1 MNIKLSKWD
10 AVDHLNSEEE
20 MNLYLEA
27 CFEEDP
33 GDGSLIRAA
42 LGDIAR
48 ARGMAQLA
56 RNTGLSREG
65 LYKALSPEG
74 NPEFSTVVK
83 VINGLGLRMQAASLS
98 SGRILSNLIP
108 SKEQK
113 MPKNAKR
120 SGENVTHQAAKT
132 LSNPNASATA
142 KSLAASVIAQAH
154 TSKETGKAMEAKAS
168 KVLQSDK
175 FSDATKSLA
184 GSVLSQSNKKR

>member
-1 MNIKLSKWD
+1 MGINLKKWD
-10 AVDHLNSEEE
+10 VVDHLKDEEA
-20 MNLYLEA
+20 MNLYLGA

-56 RNTGLSREG
+56 RDTGLSREG

-83 VINGLGLRMQAASLS
+83 VIRGLGLRMHTASPS
-98 SGRILSNLIP
+98 SGQVISNLIP
-108 SKEQK
+108 SKESR
-113 MPKNAKR
+113 MAKNAKQ
-120 SGENVTHQAAKT
+120 SGAQVTHQAAKT

-142 KSLAASVIAQAH
+142 KSLAASVVAQAH
-154 TSKETGKAMEAKAS
+154 TGKETGKAMEAKAS
-168 KVLQSDK
+168 KVLKSEK